1 MGVLFKRTKRS
12 HRRHMKKQF
21 TRLLLLIWRLSQP
34 LLAVVSMT
42 SSTRSTCSENAQ
54 STCALTS
61 KNTLT
66 NSTKYNTAEHMG
78 HNRLVVF
85 DSGGRS
91 HDQWLMNVED
101 CATVC
106 KVSVVSNHFLSF
118 TSRAHSQFDT
128 RAIDAIVDIFLGTPT
143 VRPFL
148 LNVG

>member
-1 MGVLFKRTKRS
+1 
-12 HRRHMKKQF
+12 
-21 TRLLLLIWRLSQP
+21 
-34 LLAVVSMT
+34 
-42 SSTRSTCSENAQ
+42 
-54 STCALTS
+54 
-61 KNTLT
+61 
-66 NSTKYNTAEHMG
+66 MG